1 MIWHSSPS
9 PESKRM
15 CKLPG
20 DLRLCFSG
28 NYEITFISLKC
39 LELKTIDSKL
49 KHCCKTYFT
58 QSKEFVYEPF
68 VQGSRPKT
76 FVVGMIKN
84 LTVFCIFDP

>member
-39 LELKTIDSKL
+39 LELKTIDSK
-49 KHCCKTYFT
+49 F
-58 QSKEFVYEPF
+58 
-68 VQGSRPKT
+68 
-76 FVVGMIKN
+76 
-84 LTVFCIFDP
+84 